1 MAPGSC
7 TGRGNSM
14 PWPLGL
20 RSGFQQATDF
30 VLRSRGASGFWEEFT
45 STAGPSTEWVTGFVL
60 ASLASHSHADIREA
74 CGRLLD
80 CQRADGSWG
89 FCPRV
94 PGDADS
100 TAWAVLGLGSALPED
115 RRSAAAT
122 FLQAQQLGGGG
133 FRTYPDTAATGL
145 HPWAPRA
152 RDHRGWQAPHT
163 CVSGTVLL
171 ALAQLGQAGPRAGPA
186 ARYLADRQDPSGVWP
201 SYWWSGVAYS
211 THQALRSLRG
221 HGLLTTSAASRAAR
235 ELTRRQLRS
244 GGWAWDGSLVGPA
257 GAFET
262 AFALLALHE
271 TRKAGAQPGTDCI
284 RRGLV
289 WLTQHQSKAGRWRSR
304 AILRVPMPDDTRECL
319 GACEAPPRPG
329 ALGTD
334 ASGVFTA
341 AAAARCLAT
350 YQDWSPEPAPR
361 RPTAPTRRPQ
371 ADIPA
376 VLEFLML
383 HEAQTAF
390 ARTMSSRGLTIAPA
404 TQATVLD
411 TDRRHGHR
419 IAARLPSPGLD
430 SRFFGRHWRDQA
442 VPVLGFGWGMT
453 HVLAAH
459 QSLPCQPE
467 AAELGAVLILGTAAV
482 DQLLDASPRRR
493 DALLATL
500 SRGLLIAAA
509 DRSTGQRALA
519 EASLAAQDADI
530 RYVLG
535 LVSAFFLR
543 LTRCDLDEF
552 WYQRIC
558 NLLLQGY
565 DAELRTLASSPPGRP
580 STEILQ
586 AHLSARVL
594 PFRVIS
600 AIQCGLCRHAC
611 DDSDQ
616 GSCARAAQLLG
627 EAVAAV
633 DDLAD
638 LCADARHGAANSLL
652 NLSADPDRDADLQSP
667 SRALVGVLASGACWH
682 AATSIAQ
689 ALTQLTDS
697 LLPHQ
702 ESNQPYS
709 RDRALAHLWGWG
721 DLGRPE
727 PGRWQPR
734 QHRAAAP
741 SSQWTF

>member
-1 MAPGSC
+1 
-7 TGRGNSM
+7 M
-14 PWPLGL
+14 PSSADL
-20 RSGFQQATDF
+20 RSGFQRAADF

-60 ASLASHSHADIREA
+60 ASLARHEHPEIGEA
-74 CGRLLD
+74 RARLLD

-89 FCPRV
+89 FCSRV

-100 TAWAVLGLGSALPED
+100 TAWAVLGLGSALPDD
-115 RRSAAAT
+115 RRTAAAT

-145 HPWAPRA
+145 RPWAPRA
-152 RDHRGWQAPHT
+152 DDHRGWQAPHT

-171 ALAQLGQAGPRAGPA
+171 ALAELGQGGWRADAA
-186 ARYLADRQDPSGVWP
+186 ARYLADRQAPSGVWP

-211 THQALRSLRG
+211 THQALRALRG
-221 HGLLTTSAASRAAR
+221 HGLLTTSVASRAAR
-235 ELTRRQLRS
+235 ELFRRQLPS
-244 GGWAWDGSLVGPA
+244 GGWAWDGSLAGQA

-262 AFALLALHE
+262 ALALLALNE
-271 TRKAGAQPGTDCI
+271 AREAGAEPDTDCI
-284 RRGLV
+284 RRGLD
-289 WLTQHQSKAGRWRSR
+289 WLRQGQSKAGRWRSG
-304 AILRVPMPDDTRECL
+304 AILRVPMPGDTRECL
-319 GACEAPPRPG
+319 GACEAPARPG
-329 ALGTD
+329 GLGTD

-341 AAAARCLAT
+341 AIAARCLAT
-350 YQDWSPEPAPR
+350 YQDWSPESARR
-361 RPTAPTRRPQ
+361 RPAVPARRPQ
-371 ADIPA
+371 ADVVPA
-376 VLEFLML
+376 VLEFLVL

-390 ARTMSSRGLTIAPA
+390 ARTMSSRGLTISPA
-404 TQATVLD
+404 TQATVVD

-419 IAARLPSPGLD
+419 IAARLPSPASD
-430 SRFFGRHWRDQA
+430 SRFFGRYWRDQT

-459 QSLPCQPE
+459 QPLPCQPE

-482 DQLLDASPRRR
+482 DQLFDASPRRR
-493 DALLATL
+493 DALLTVL
-500 SRGLLIAAA
+500 SRDLLIAAA
-509 DRSTGQRALA
+509 DRSTGQRALT
-519 EASLAAQDADI
+519 EASRAAPDADI

-543 LTRCDLDEF
+543 LTRCDLDEV

-558 NLLLQGY
+558 DLLLQAY
-565 DAELRTLASSPPGRP
+565 DAELRTLASRPPGRL
-580 STEILQ
+580 SAEILQ

-611 DDSDQ
+611 GGSDQ

-638 LCADARHGAANSLL
+638 LCADARRGAANSLL
-652 NLSADPDRDADLQSP
+652 TLSGDPDRAAGLQAP
-667 SRALVGVLASGACWH
+667 SRALVGVLSSGACWR
-682 AATSIAQ
+682 AATSVAR
-689 ALTQLTDS
+689 ALIQLADS
-697 LLPHQ
+697 LPPHH
-702 ESNQPYS
+702 ESPQPCS
-709 RDRALAHLWGWG
+709 RDQALAHLWGWG
-721 DLGRPE
+721 DLGRPVL
-727 PGRWQPR
+727 GGWQPQ
-734 QHRAAAP
+734 QHRATAP
-741 SSQWTF
+741 ASPQAF